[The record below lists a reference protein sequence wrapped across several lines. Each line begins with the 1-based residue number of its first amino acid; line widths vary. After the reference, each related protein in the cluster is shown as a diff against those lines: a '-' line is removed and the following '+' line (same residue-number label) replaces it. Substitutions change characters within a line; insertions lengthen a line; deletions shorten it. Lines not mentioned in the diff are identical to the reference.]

1 MLNQLKSGQSPSPFS
16 LTDEPFNQDLL
27 LALTAIADLLEE
39 TPFRIFSVRV
49 FNNSKRLDN
58 LKPALIRLARIAN
71 PEWKPLPAEELLREL
86 NLVANPGFIQLSG
99 NWQFT
104 TENGELLSLSG
115 FGPSVGFPAA
125 QTAAI
130 QAVTVHAEA
139 VLCIENLTTFHEF
152 ARAQEIAQR
161 NTEHATRDLYSMF
174 RSTIFAVI
182 CINGNPSPA
191 IRHILRLVPETT
203 PVHLWSDMDYGGFNI
218 LSQLRK
224 QVSPRIQP
232 YRMDIP
238 TFESHAH
245 LARPLTQTDERNLKR
260 LCLRPELQDVRLVI
274 EHLLKRGVKL
284 EQEAIRL

>member
-1 MLNQLKSGQSPSPFS
+1 
-16 LTDEPFNQDLL
+16 
-27 LALTAIADLLEE
+27 
-39 TPFRIFSVRV
+39 
-49 FNNSKRLDN
+49 
-58 LKPALIRLARIAN
+58 
-71 PEWKPLPAEELLREL
+71 
-86 NLVANPGFIQLSG
+86 
-99 NWQFT
+99 
-104 TENGELLSLSG
+104 
-115 FGPSVGFPAA
+115 
-125 QTAAI
+125 
-130 QAVTVHAEA
+130 
-139 VLCIENLTTFHEF
+139 
-152 ARAQEIAQR
+152 
-161 NTEHATRDLYSMF
+161 MF

-182 CINGNPSPA
+182 CINGNPFPA

-260 LCLRPELQDVRLVI
+260 LCLRPELQDVRPVI